1 MTTDRRMKESLERI
15 LDIWD
20 PRGLEDVPERGPS
33 PSRRGYAEGPDPTR
47 LAAGIASPLTEIEST
62 EAQPSRVYHADDAA
76 LVSTDGLFVLTGQ
89 ALARLRMTDANG
101 APVEMVF
108 RHPDTGDLPE

>member
-1 MTTDRRMKESLERI
+1 MSTDRRFIEDLNA
-15 LDIWD
+15 LVD
-20 PRGLEDVPERGPS
+20 PTSTRRLPEAQERGPIQS
-33 PSRRGYAEGPDPTR
+33 GLGYVEGDDPTR
-47 LAAGIASPLTEIEST
+47 LAPGIASPLTEIEST
-62 EAQPSRVYHADDAA
+62 EAQPSRVYHADDAS

-101 APVEMVF
+101 APVEMVL